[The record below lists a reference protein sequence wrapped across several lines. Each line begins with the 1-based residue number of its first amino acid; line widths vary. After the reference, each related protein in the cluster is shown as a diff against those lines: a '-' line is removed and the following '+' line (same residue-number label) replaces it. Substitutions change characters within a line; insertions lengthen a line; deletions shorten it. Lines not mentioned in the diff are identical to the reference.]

1 MKYILILLPLC
12 LMACEKKT
20 SCKTQTV
27 EFLLLEPRNI
37 IANQA
42 SEAMTK
48 SCGGAAYNVETIG
61 ESEKRIVYTFSCPNS
76 CN

>member
-12 LMACEKKT
+12 LIACEHKT

-27 EFLLLEPRNI
+27 EFLFFGPRNA

-48 SCGGAAYNVETIG
+48 ACGGAAYNVETIG
-61 ESEKRIVYTFSCPNS
+61 ENEKRIVYTFSCPNS